1 MNEWIVYEARAWA
14 REYVHYIKSRLK
26 QNGRESGLQKH
37 SKICGYKNLRN
48 YEGLIA
54 KMKEKNVKY

>member
-1 MNEWIVYEARAWA
+1 MKQELELASTLG
-14 REYVHYIKSRLK
+14 YIKSRLK